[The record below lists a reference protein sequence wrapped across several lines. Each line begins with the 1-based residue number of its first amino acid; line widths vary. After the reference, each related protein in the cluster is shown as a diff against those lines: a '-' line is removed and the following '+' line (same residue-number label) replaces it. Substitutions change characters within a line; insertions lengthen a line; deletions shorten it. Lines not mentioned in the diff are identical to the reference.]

1 MKRWLIYLSL
11 VLSLRM
17 IHKSLIKSN
26 LVIHVCV
33 ILKVWKWWEE
43 KKYEDG
49 RKWTSLEHRGP
60 LFDPGYTPLPSDV
73 PFFYNNEKMK
83 LCPESEEVM
92 TFYARMIDH
101 DYTKKDVFNNNF
113 FNDWR
118 KFMTREE
125 KEKIKDLKKCDFTQ
139 VYEYFKKKSEER
151 KAMSKEEKKA
161 LKEEG
166 AQIKKDYGFCLW
178 DGHKQ
183 PIGNYKIEPPGLF
196 RGRGEHPKMGM
207 VKKRIRPEDVIIN
220 CGKYELNILL
230 LIFSS

>member
-1 MKRWLIYLSL
+1 MFLFLFVWNK
-11 VLSLRM
+11 
-17 IHKSLIKSN
+17 
-26 LVIHVCV
+26 
-33 ILKVWKWWEE
+33 KVWKWWEE

-49 RKWTSLEHRGP
+49 RKWTTLEHKGP
-60 LFDPGYTPLPSDV
+60 VFDPGYTPLPSDV
-73 PFFYNNEKMK
+73 PFYYNGERMQ
-83 LCPESEEVM
+83 LCPDSEEVM

-101 DYTKKDVFNNNF
+101 DYTKKDSFNTNF

-118 KFMTREE
+118 KFMTDAE
-125 KEKIKDLKKCDFTQ
+125 KSKIKDLKKCDFTH
-139 VYEYFKKKSEER
+139 VYDYFKKKSEER

-166 AQIKKDYGFCLW
+166 AKIKNEYGFCIW

-207 VKKRIRPEDVIIN
+207 VKKRIQPEDVIIN
-220 CGKYELNILL
+220 CGKYEFICVLFFNG
-230 LIFSS
+230 